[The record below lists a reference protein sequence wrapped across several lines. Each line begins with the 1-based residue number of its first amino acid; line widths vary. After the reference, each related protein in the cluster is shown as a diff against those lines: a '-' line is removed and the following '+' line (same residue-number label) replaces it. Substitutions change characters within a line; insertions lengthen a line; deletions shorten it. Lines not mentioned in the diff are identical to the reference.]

1 MPIPAIVAGILA
13 AGTIAGAGAGAYK
26 TYRGTKTASANLA
39 YQMAMQK
46 ENARYWNEYYKNTG
60 FRPRYPYR
68 SGYVYNPTSM
78 NNLQNVIDVAP
89 ASYISGFSY
98 GAMSLASLYRPQT
111 TYQSVPYNHYMYG

>member
-13 AGTIAGAGAGAYK
+13 AGTIASAGAGAYK

-39 YQMAMQK
+39 YQMAMQR
-46 ENARYWNEYYKNTG
+46 ENTRYWNEYYKNTG
-60 FRPRYPYR
+60 YRPRYPYR
-68 SGYVYNPTSM
+68 SGYVYNPTTI
-78 NNLQNVIDVAP
+78 NNLQNTIDVAP

-111 TYQSVPYNHYMYG
+111 LYQSVPYTHYMYG